1 MNIDFVQ
8 FGVFLLLTSLV
19 GLMTYRKCR
28 GSARNANSNKEYFL
42 AGGGL
47 SWVYVAGSIMLT
59 NISTEQIVGMNGA
72 QSLLV
77 AWWELAAAFGL
88 IILAKWLVPL
98 YYKYDCTTTTEL
110 LEKRYNDKALRAT
123 VSVLFLLG
131 YLFILLPTVLY
142 TGSLFMKSMF
152 GLDINVIVIAILFAI
167 VGSIYAIFGGLRA
180 IAVSDTFNGIGLLLM
195 GTLVTILALNAVD
208 FDLSGIPVE
217 RMTLVGDNDSDIPW
231 HTLFTGVI
239 FIQIFYWGTNMV
251 ITQRALAAKNVKE
264 AQKGIYAAVVMK
276 VLIPFIVVLPGMISY
291 KLYGPV
297 GDVVYGR
304 LVGDVLPAWLSG
316 AFAAVM
322 AGAVLSTFNSTLNS
336 AAALYV
342 CDIHQKFINK
352 DSCVKTLSTRISI
365 LFAVIAIALVPVL
378 QNARSIIALLQ
389 QLNGLYS
396 MPVLAAFLAAI
407 AFDNVK
413 PKAIMLSMLAGS
425 GLYAIFTF
433 LWTPLHYIHL
443 MCITLF
449 FTIFCSLLI
458 NKLVYQQ
465 SAVFKLSGNK
475 SVRTS
480 AAQ

>member
-1 MNIDFVQ
+1 MSIDLVQ

-28 GSARNANSNKEYFL
+28 GQTRNANSNKDYFL

-88 IILAKWLVPL
+88 IILAKWLIPL

-123 VSVLFLLG
+123 VSILFLLG

-152 GLDINVIVIAILFAI
+152 GLDVHVIVIAVLFAI

-180 IAVSDTFNGIGLLLM
+180 IAVSDTFNGVGLLVM
-195 GTLVTILALNAVD
+195 GTLVTILALSAVN

-276 VLIPFIVVLPGMISY
+276 ILIPFIVVLPGMISY

-297 GDVVYGR
+297 GDVAYGR
-304 LVGDVLPAWLSG
+304 LVGDILPAWLSG

-342 CDIHQKFINK
+342 CDIHQKYFNR
-352 DSCVKTLSTRISI
+352 DSCVKSLSTRVSL

-396 MPVLAAFLAAI
+396 MPVLAAFLTAI
-407 AFDNVK
+407 LFDNVK

-449 FTIFCSLLI
+449 FTMICSLVLNI
-458 NKLVYQQ
+458 VVYKQ
-465 SAVFKLSGNK
+465 SAHFRLSGEQSPLTAVN
-475 SVRTS
+475 
-480 AAQ
+480 

>member
-1 MNIDFVQ
+1 MSIDFVQ
-8 FGVFLLLTSLV
+8 FGVFLLLTCLV

-28 GSARNANSNKEYFL
+28 GSARNANSSKEYFL
-42 AGGGL
+42 AGRGL

-123 VSVLFLLG
+123 VSILFLLG

-152 GLDINVIVIAILFAI
+152 KLDIPIIVIATLFA
-167 VGSIYAIFGGLRA
+167 VAGSMYAIFGGLRA

-195 GTLVTILALNAVD
+195 GSLVTILALNAVN
-208 FDLSGIPVE
+208 FDLSGIPDK

-231 HTLFTGVI
+231 HTLLTGVI

-251 ITQRALAAKNVKE
+251 ITQRALAAKSVRE
-264 AQKGIYAAVVMK
+264 AQKGIYATVVMK

-291 KLYGPV
+291 KLYGPI
-297 GDVVYGR
+297 GDVAYGR
-304 LVGDVLPAWLSG
+304 LVGDVLPSWLAG

-352 DSCVKTLSTRISI
+352 DGCVKTLSTEVSI
-365 LFAVIAIALVPVL
+365 LFALMAIALVPAL

-396 MPVLAAFLAAI
+396 MPVLAAFLTAI
-407 AFDNVK
+407 VFDKVK
-413 PKAIMLSMLAGS
+413 PEAIMLSMLAGS

-449 FTIFCSLLI
+449 FSIICSLLI
-458 NKLVYQQ
+458 NKLVYRQ
-465 SAVFKLSGNK
+465 SAIFKRSGK
-475 SVRTS
+475 SE
-480 AAQ
+480 AYEIH

>member
-1 MNIDFVQ
+1 MNIDVVQ

-19 GLMTYRKCR
+19 GLVTWLKCR
-28 GSARNANSNKEYFL
+28 KQGRSTDSNKEYFL
-42 AGGGL
+42 AGGNL
-47 SWVYVAGSIMLT
+47 TWVYVAGSIMLT

-77 AWWELAAAFGL
+77 AWWEIAAAAGL
-88 IILAKWLVPL
+88 IILAKWLIPL

-152 GLDINVIVIAILFAI
+152 GLDLHVITIAIMFAI

-180 IAVSDTFNGIGLLLM
+180 IAVSDTFNGVGLLVM
-195 GTLVTILALNAVD
+195 GLLVTFLALYAVD
-208 FDLSGIPVE
+208 FDLSGIPAD
-217 RMTLVGDNDSDIPW
+217 RMTLIGSNDSDIPW
-231 HTLFTGVI
+231 HTLFTGMI

-251 ITQRALAAKNVKE
+251 ITQRALAAKSVKE
-264 AQKGIYAAVVMK
+264 AQKGIYAAVAMK
-276 VLIPFIVVLPGMISY
+276 LLIPFVVVLPGMIAY
-291 KLYGPV
+291 KLYGNV
-297 GDVVYGR
+297 GDVAYGQ
-304 LVGDVLPAWLSG
+304 LVGDILPSWLSG
-316 AFAAVM
+316 VFAAVM

-342 CDIHQKFINK
+342 CDIHQKYFNANA
-352 DSCVKTLSTRISI
+352 CVKALSMRVSI
-365 LFAVIAIALVPVL
+365 VFAVIGIALVPVL

-396 MPVLAAFLAAI
+396 MPVLAAFLVAI
-407 AFDNVK
+407 LFSNVK
-413 PKAIMLSMLAGS
+413 PRAIMISMLMGS

-433 LWTPLHYIHL
+433 AWTPLHYIHL
-443 MCITLF
+443 MCITLLA
-449 FTIFCSLLI
+449 TMGCSLLL
-458 NKLVYQQ
+458 NKVLYGQTAQLRVG
-465 SAVFKLSGNK
+465 SKTNAAVAE
-475 SVRTS
+475 V
-480 AAQ
+480 A

>member
-1 MNIDFVQ
+1 
-8 FGVFLLLTSLV
+8 
-19 GLMTYRKCR
+19 
-28 GSARNANSNKEYFL
+28 
-42 AGGGL
+42 
-47 SWVYVAGSIMLT
+47 MLT

-72 QSLLV
+72 QTLLV

-123 VSVLFLLG
+123 VSILFLLG

-152 GLDINVIVIAILFAI
+152 DLNISVIVIAMLFAL
-167 VGSIYAIFGGLRA
+167 VGSVYAIFGGLRA
-180 IAVSDTFNGIGLLLM
+180 IAISDTFNGVGLLVM
-195 GTLVTILALNAVD
+195 GIIVTLLALNAID

-217 RMTLVGDNDSDIPW
+217 RLTLIGNNESDIPW
-231 HTLFTGVI
+231 HTLFTGII

-251 ITQRALAAKNVKE
+251 ITQRALAAKSVRE
-264 AQKGIYAAVVMK
+264 AQKGIYAAVIMK
-276 VLIPFIVVLPGMISY
+276 VLIPFIVVLPGIISY

-297 GDVVYGR
+297 GDIAYGQ
-304 LVGDVLPAWLSG
+304 LVGDILPAWLSG

-342 CDIHQKFINK
+342 CDIHQKYINS
-352 DSCVKTLSTRISI
+352 DSCVKTLSTRVSI
-365 LFAVIAIALVPVL
+365 VFAVLAISLVPVL
-378 QNARSIIALLQ
+378 ENARSIIALLQ

-396 MPVLAAFLAAI
+396 MPVLAAFLTAI
-407 AFDNVK
+407 LFDNVK
-413 PKAIMLSMLAGS
+413 PKAIMISMLTGS
-425 GLYAIFTF
+425 ALYAVFTF

-443 MCITLF
+443 MCITMF
-449 FTIFCSLLI
+449 FTIFSSLLI
-458 NKLVYQQ
+458 NKVIYKQ
-465 SAVFKLSGNK
+465 SAQFKYSEK
-475 SVRTS
+475 QQVITPP
-480 AAQ
+480 AEV